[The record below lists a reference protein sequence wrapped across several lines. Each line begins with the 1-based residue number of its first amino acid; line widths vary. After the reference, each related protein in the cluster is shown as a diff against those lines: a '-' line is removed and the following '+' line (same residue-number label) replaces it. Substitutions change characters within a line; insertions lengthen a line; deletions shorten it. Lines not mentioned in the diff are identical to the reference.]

1 MRALSKEQQSRDYE
15 ELLLKNAA
23 AIQRVLQTEPGQQMM
38 EVLKGKFNRGD
49 MVGDTANQTYYN
61 LGARAV
67 VLYIEQMATIR
78 QT

>member
-1 MRALSKEQQSRDYE
+1 
-15 ELLLKNAA
+15 
-23 AIQRVLQTEPGQQMM
+23 
-38 EVLKGKFNRGD
+38 

-67 VLYIEQMATIR
+67 VVYIEQMATIR